1 MRKLIDGVQRI
12 YSLPGALELDALGLA
27 VLDITCLEVGLGF
40 VQGHVKLSGAGAID
54 IPVLVAE
61 FRLVDDSGTMNFR
74 CSSCDEKTTIFVSY
88 IKLERELPS
97 ISSVRMLI
105 DWVRVVVKRRVEVFW
120 PSRCMLMVDMDIVS
134 ALPPVG

>member
-1 MRKLIDGVQRI
+1 VRKLIDGVQRI

-61 FRLVDDSGTMNFR
+61 FRLVDNPRAMNFR
-74 CSSCDEKTTIFVSY
+74 CGPYDEKTTIFVSY
-88 IKLERELPS
+88 IKLKLALPS
-97 ISSVRMLI
+97 ISSVRMLM
-105 DWVRVVVKRRVEVFW
+105 DWVRVVVNRRVLVFC
-120 PSRCMLMVDMDIVS
+120 PSRCMLMVDMDMVS